1 MKNPRS
7 SRVWFLGLLSLAL
20 VSNTVSSQVM
30 LSPVA
35 VVGTDLGT
43 LAESTALTN
52 MINQS
57 GIQTPFVSGTTVFDT
72 YFAIPN
78 TMFADANF
86 VNNWQ
91 SVVDDTLPLQGY
103 VDFDLGAVY
112 QINKIGIWNRS
123 LKDVTVK
130 IFNDLNGPEQVAG
143 SFTLVSHLSF
153 PFSYAPDVLSFATP
167 HQGRYVRLAIDSAHI
182 QSTGDRFTYAII
194 GEVVVS
200 AAPIGPVGLPTVK
213 VILNP
218 NGDVTVTFTGT
229 LQTAITV
236 DRTFTD
242 VTGNP
247 QSAYTLTKA
256 SLPSQQYF
264 RSRSN

>member
-7 SRVWFLGLLSLAL
+7 SGVWFLGFLGLAL
-20 VSNTVSSQVM
+20 ASNTVSGQVM

-43 LAESTALTN
+43 FGDSTALTN
-52 MINQS
+52 MINRS
-57 GIQTPFVSGTTVFDT
+57 GLQTPFVNGVTVFDT

-103 VDFDLGAVY
+103 VDFDLGVVY

-123 LKDVTVK
+123 LKAVTVK
-130 IFNDLNGPEQVAG
+130 IFNDLNGPEQIAG

-167 HQGRYVRLAIDSAHI
+167 HQGRYVRLDIADAHI
-182 QSTGDRFTYAII
+182 QGTGDRFTYAII
-194 GEVVVS
+194 GEVVASV
-200 AAPIGPVGLPTVK
+200 APIGPIGLPTVN
-213 VILNP
+213 VILEP

-229 LQTAITV
+229 LQAAPTA
-236 DRTFTD
+236 DGTFND
-242 VTGNP
+242 VPGNP
-247 QSAYTLTKA
+247 QGTYTLLKG
-256 SLPSQQYF
+256 SLFSQQYF